1 MTKLKYLLPLLIV
14 GCSSPGVVKV
24 GDNLYTITEKSQPTQ
39 AAAEHI
45 PDPAID
51 DINNTAKDYCDQNK
65 QKVKAISM
73 DKPLDPTIR
82 QENYKLTFSC
92 VNPDSAAGTQS
103 PSPAM
108 SPNAQRLQ
116 ELKQLRD
123 QGVITQGE
131 FESKRAQILQ
141 QM

>member
-1 MTKLKYLLPLLIV
+1 MTKFKYLLPLLIV

-24 GDNLYTITEKSQPTQ
+24 SDNLYTVSEKSQPTQ
-39 AAAEHI
+39 AEAEHI

-51 DINNTAKDYCDQNK
+51 DINKAAKDYCDQNQ
-65 QKVKAISM
+65 QKVKVLSM
-73 DKPLDPTIR
+73 DKPTDPLIR

-92 VNPDSAAGTQS
+92 VNPEGQ
-103 PSPAM
+103 PPAQPVTAL

-116 ELKQLRD
+116 ELKNLRD
-123 QGVITQGE
+123 QGVITQSE
-131 FESKRAQILQ
+131 FETKRTQILQ

>member
-1 MTKLKYLLPLLIV
+1 MFKLNYLLPLLIV

-24 GDNLYTITEKSQPTQ
+24 GDNVYTITEKSQPTQ

-65 QKVKAISM
+65 QKVKVLSM
-73 DKPLDPTIR
+73 DKPIDPTIR
-82 QENYKLTFSC
+82 QENFKLTFSC
-92 VNPDSAAGTQS
+92 INPDSTAGV
-103 PSPAM
+103 PAPNAGM

-131 FESKRAQILQ
+131 FEAKRTQILQ

>member
-1 MTKLKYLLPLLIV
+1 MTKLKYLLPMLIV

-24 GDNLYTITEKSQPTQ
+24 GDNLYTVSEKSQPTQ

-51 DINNTAKDYCDQNK
+51 DVNNAAKDYCGQNK
-65 QKVKAISM
+65 QVVKALSM
-73 DKPLDPTIR
+73 DKPIDPTIR
-82 QENYKLTFSC
+82 QENFKLTFSC
-92 VNPDSAAGTQS
+92 INPDSTAGVQT
-103 PSPAM
+103 PNAGM

-123 QGVITQGE
+123 QGVITQGV
-131 FESKRAQILQ
+131 FEAKRTQILQ

>member
-24 GDNLYTITEKSQPTQ
+24 GDNLYTVTEKSQPLQ

-51 DINNTAKDYCDQNK
+51 DVNKAAKDYCDQNK
-65 QKVKAISM
+65 QKVKVLSM
-73 DKPLDPTIR
+73 DKPIDPTIR
-82 QENYKLTFSC
+82 QEDFKLTFSC
-92 VNPDSAAGTQS
+92 VNPDSPSGTPQ
-103 PSPAM
+103 PNVTM

-116 ELKQLRD
+116 ELKNLRD

-131 FESKRAQILQ
+131 FETKRAQILQ

>member
-1 MTKLKYLLPLLIV
+1 MIKLKYLLPLLMV

-51 DINNTAKDYCDQNK
+51 DINKAAKDYCDQNK
-65 QKVKAISM
+65 QIVKALSM

-82 QENYKLTFSC
+82 QEDFKLTFSC
-92 VNPDSAAGTQS
+92 INPDSSTGVQTPNAGL
-103 PSPAM
+103 

-123 QGVITQGE
+123 QGVITQSE
-131 FESKRAQILQ
+131 FEAKRTQILQ